1 MSHDTKGKISES
13 FLVDSKAYFSDQI
26 SSAMKKLK
34 VEAAPIVSN
43 YLVEVLQFHM
53 TTANIHVSGTF
64 AEMLLR
70 ANQAERTVRYELLKK
85 LGDTSL
91 YISGFFGDSLKR
103 KIIDI
108 DYYAQIGGI
117 AYGSLANDWD
127 ESLQAQVF
135 REFSERFLDYVDV
148 LTYISQSTAVQSNQ
162 DVLRIY
168 EKYVVTGSALAKE
181 QLIEMGILNTVDQK
195 KVAQ

>member
-1 MSHDTKGKISES
+1 MSHDAKGKLTEN
-13 FLVDSKAYFSDQI
+13 FLVDSKSYFSDQV

-34 VEAAPIVSN
+34 VDAAPMVSN
-43 YLVEVLQFHM
+43 YLVDVLQFHM
-53 TTANIHVSGTF
+53 STANIHVSGTF

-117 AYGSLANDWD
+117 AYGRLATDCD
-127 ESLQAQVF
+127 ASLQAQVF
-135 REFSERFLDYVDV
+135 RDFSERFLDYVDV
-148 LTYISQSTAVQSNQ
+148 LTYVSQSTAVQSNQ

-168 EKYVVTGSALAKE
+168 ERYVVTGSALAKE